1 MKEKRFAESN
11 LPEYIQTVADKMNT
25 CEAEVPPYQVLPL
38 ISDRQEILETFAANV
53 YGEIPPACPFETVVK
68 NEAVVFGGIG
78 IRKEIDLIFR
88 NNGIERTLHMLLYI
102 PAKRQGKVPC
112 FFGLNF
118 LGNIDTTNDT
128 GVTFY
133 PFERYKAEFVWHA
146 DRRVEAGAY
155 GGKAY
160 RWDFEKV
167 LKAGFATA
175 TICCFDC
182 FPDHPDGF
190 DESILPLFYSR
201 EDWDAHIRR
210 CPGAISAW
218 AWGYLRAV
226 DCLISQPEID
236 GGKIIA
242 HGLSR
247 LGKTALWAGAN
258 DERIALTVSICSG
271 CCGAKMT
278 RRHYGEDLGW
288 LLFWRKYWFV
298 PPLFDYI
305 ERDTIVPW
313 DQHQLMAA
321 IAPRKLYVASAE
333 LDEYADPLGEFTA
346 AKFAS
351 KAWNSTLQTADF
363 PAPGNGAGD
372 DDVRYFIRSGGH
384 DFTPEN
390 WDDLLSFAGKIFL
403 ND

>member
-1 MKEKRFAESN
+1 MKEKRFADRN
-11 LPEYIQTVADKMNT
+11 LPEYIQIVADKMNT
-25 CEAEVPPYQVLPL
+25 CEAEVPPYQALPL
-38 ISDRQEILETFAANV
+38 MSDRQKILDTFAENM
-53 YGEIPPACPFETVVK
+53 YGEIPPACPFETVIK
-68 NEAVVFGGIG
+68 NEALVFGGIG

-88 NNGIERTLHMLLYI
+88 NNGVERTLHMLLYI
-102 PAKRQGKVPC
+102 PAERQGKVPC

-133 PFERYKAEFVWHA
+133 PFARYKSEFIWHA
-146 DRRVEAGAY
+146 DRRVEAGAF

-167 LKAGFATA
+167 LKAGFASA

-201 EDWDAHIRR
+201 SEWDKPDRR

-258 DERIALTVSICSG
+258 DERIAMTVSICSG

-278 RRHYGEDLGW
+278 RRHFGEDLGW

-298 PPLFDYI
+298 SPLFDYI
-305 ERDTIVPW
+305 DRDTEVPW
-313 DQHQLMAA
+313 DQQQLMAA
-321 IAPRKLYVASAE
+321 IAPRKLYVASAD
-333 LDEYADPLGEFTA
+333 LDEFADPLGEFMA
-346 AKFAS
+346 AKLAS
-351 KAWNSTLQTADF
+351 NAWNSTLQTAGF
-363 PAPGNGAGD
+363 PAPGSGAGD
-372 DDVRYFIRSGGH
+372 DNVRYFLRKGDH
-384 DFTPEN
+384 DFTPAN
-390 WDDLLSFAGKIFL
+390 WDDLLDYAGKIFL
-403 ND
+403 NY